1 MAYPTITPLPAAP
14 NRNDPDNFS
23 TEADAFVAALPA
35 LVTETNTAGVY
46 TEGQAAAAAQSV
58 TDAAAEVV
66 LAADEV
72 ALAAAQVA
80 LATTQAGNSATSAG
94 EAAASAAAAVV
105 TANADLWVSGAS
117 YSAGDN
123 VISEVDFGTYRSITT
138 HTGVATDPSAD
149 ETNWVIISASSAAS
163 SVAALTTSAIPSLT
177 PAAIVDISLAT
188 EDYYKVTLDQ
198 NTAFTVSN
206 VTAGFDEFGLGITG
220 VDVAGA
226 GYDLA
231 NASYD
236 SVGFPITAQDAAPT
250 GLAFSSDGTK
260 MFSTGGVNKTVN
272 QYTLGTAWDVSTAS
286 LAAGTLLL
294 SGQEA
299 TPECVTLST
308 DGTMLF
314 TVGYTN
320 DTVYRYTLT
329 TAWDVSTGSYDS
341 ISFSVTSQSSVPR
354 DVKFSTDG
362 TKMFVL
368 DNSTDSIYQYS
379 LSTAWNVSTAS
390 YDSVSFSV
398 NAQEAAPEGIV
409 FSADGTKMFMTGSNV
424 DSVHLYILSTG
435 FDLSTASYSSPS
447 FSVANQE
454 TAPRAV
460 VFKTDG
466 TKMFIVGNGN
476 DTVYQ
481 YTTNLPIPATISFPA
496 SFDFPAGTPDAP
508 AAGVTITIKGKTTDG
523 GTNWVV
529 TKSDG
534 GASLLSKIS
543 LDDDDYFTITLGD
556 DTAFTLSN
564 VEAVDTFNLAVTGF
578 DVVTGYEVS
587 NASYD
592 SVSFSVTS
600 QDTSPLGIAFSTEGT
615 KMFMVGSANG
625 SVFQYT
631 LSTGFDLSTASY
643 DSVSFSVASEDGS
656 ARDITFNTDG
666 TKLYYL
672 GSSTDSVH
680 QYTLSTGF
688 DLSTAS
694 YDSVSLDVSGQETNP
709 TGITFNTDGTKMFVG
724 GYNSDSVHQYT
735 LSTGFDLSTA
745 SYDSVSLDVSGQDSL
760 PRDIAFN
767 TDGTKM
773 YMVGSTGDSVY
784 QYTLTTGFD
793 LSTASYDSVS
803 FSVSGQDAEPRDI
816 TFNTDGTK
824 MYMVGITNDTVYQY
838 TTSIITLATTNFPAS
853 FEFTSGATPAA
864 PANGVTDILEAQTT
878 NGGATWI
885 VSQFGSGKATSYQ
898 DAVVVL
904 TGATPTVNLAA
915 AGEYRLTTSGNTTFT
930 VSNPPADGYTT
941 TKTLRITQG
950 GTAYSLTFWAGIEFV
965 GGTVPA
971 APAISETKE
980 YTLRA
985 STVSGTTIYVLTDTG
1000 VVS

>member
-138 HTGVATDPSAD
+138 HTGVAIDPSAD

-424 DSVHLYILSTG
+424 DSVHLYILTTG

-543 LDDDDYFTITLGD
+543 LADDDYFTITLGD

-578 DVVTGYEVS
+578 DIVTGYEVS

-592 SVSFSVTS
+592 SVSFSVAAQDSTS
-600 QDTSPLGIAFSTEGT
+600 SSIAISDDGT
-615 KMFMVGSANG
+615 KLFMVGFNKIIYQYTLSTAYDLSTASYASVSFSVNAQDTDPQG
-625 SVFQYT
+625 LFFSPDGNKLFITGRTNDSIYQYTLSTSFDISTASYDNVSFYVNAQEPQPTSVYFKPDGTQMFIVGFDNDSVFQYT
-631 LSTGFDLSTASY
+631 LTTAFDLSTASY
-643 DSVSFSVASEDGS
+643 DSVSFSVASQEITP
-656 ARDITFNTDG
+656 RDVTFNS
-666 TKLYYL
+666 L
-672 GSSTDSVH
+672 GDKMFVTGNGSDSVF
-680 QYTLSTGF
+680 QYTLST
-688 DLSTAS
+688 A
-694 YDSVSLDVSGQETNP
+694 Y
-709 TGITFNTDGTKMFVG
+709 
-724 GYNSDSVHQYT
+724 
-735 LSTGFDLSTA
+735 
-745 SYDSVSLDVSGQDSL
+745 
-760 PRDIAFN
+760 
-767 TDGTKM
+767 
-773 YMVGSTGDSVY
+773 
-784 QYTLTTGFD
+784 D

-803 FSVSGQDAEPRDI
+803 FSVASQDTQP
-816 TFNTDGTK
+816 FGLVFSPDGGI
-824 MYMVGITNDTVYQY
+824 MYVLGTTNDTVYQY
-838 TTSIITLATTNFPAS
+838 TTYLNRPATTSFPAS
-853 FEFTSGATPAA
+853 FVFTSGATPAA
-864 PANGVTDILEAQTT
+864 PADGVTDILEAQTT
-878 NGGATWI
+878 DGGTTWV

-915 AGEYRLTTSGNTTFT
+915 AGEYRLTTTGNTTFT

-950 GTAYSLTFWAGIEFV
+950 GTAYSLTFWAGIEAI
-965 GGTVPA
+965 GGAIPA
-971 APAISETKE
+971 APALNETKE

-985 STVSGTTIYVLTDTG
+985 STVSGTTIYVLTETG